1 MDKKTSS
8 KTAKKVEKIEKE
20 VKTVEK
26 SRKEQFDE
34 ILAKI
39 KKMSEAIE
47 LHDSVKTAVE
57 KEEVDYNYLRYIEN
71 SLEDK
76 LFKGKNTKEIMPKI
90 LLEIV
95 CPDLINIENFN
106 ADNLQIEN
114 VGSHFEEQENYID
127 KICVYNNKFISVF
140 GINEMHP
147 NKVIKYEPRKFSRVD
162 MIQAVKSHYKDGD
175 DVSLYQYDEYYV
187 CIDDDGVKVFSQRK
201 ITSLVT
207 VKETIFDKIKE
218 KLLNMFAKKKTYP
231 NVELVYDSNPNRIS
245 GFKKSKSKNVAK
257 NRMQALLRT
266 ERELTR
272 EVSEE

>member
-1 MDKKTSS
+1 MGKRGQIIIDIED
-8 KTAKKVEKIEKE
+8 VE
-20 VKTVEK
+20 TVENDTQNK
-26 SRKEQFDE
+26 RKEEFDI
-34 ILAKI
+34 ILEKI

-47 LHDSVKTAVE
+47 LHTNVKNAVS
-57 KEEVDYNYLRYIEN
+57 KEEVDTNYLNYVEN

-76 LFKGKNTKEIMPKI
+76 LFKGKNTKEIMPKV

-187 CIDDDGVKVFSQRK
+187 CIDDNGVKVFSQRK

-218 KLLNMFAKKKTYP
+218 KLLNMFVKKKTYP

-257 NRMQALLRT
+257 NRMQALLRA